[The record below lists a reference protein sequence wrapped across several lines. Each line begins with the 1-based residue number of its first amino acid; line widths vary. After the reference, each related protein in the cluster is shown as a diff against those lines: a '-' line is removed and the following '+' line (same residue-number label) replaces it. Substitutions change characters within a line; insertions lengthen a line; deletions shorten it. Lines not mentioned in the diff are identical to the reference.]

1 MLVDEIRRESKRDCC
16 GLDDAHIPLKDV
28 MHALEDIETDLSPL
42 LRCKLRVAL
51 RIIEKQFVAADL
63 NVEWRQVIG
72 NTEQFLSSLDP

>member
-51 RIIEKQFVAADL
+51 RIIEKQFVAA
-63 NVEWRQVIG
+63 
-72 NTEQFLSSLDP
+72 